1 MKRSTVRSIPSIK
14 PHERID
20 GVRVG
25 KIIRI
30 NEKSGVS
37 VDYAGNPFGPMGARL
52 VSSLKPEILR
62 KAADSEQEVLLVFEN
77 NDPSRPVIIDAIS
90 SRVDDSVEDEVL
102 DLLIKA
108 PKNVTIDGERIRFKA
123 KEQIEIKCGKASI
136 TLTRSGK
143 VVIRGAYLLNRS
155 SGVNR
160 IYGGS
165 VQIN

>member
-1 MKRSTVRSIPSIK
+1 MKRSAVRSIPSIK

-25 KIIRI
+25 KIICI
-30 NEKSGVS
+30 DEKSGVS
-37 VDYAGNPFGPMGARL
+37 VDYAGNPFGPTGARFA
-52 VSSLKPEILR
+52 SSMKPGILR
-62 KAADSEQEVLLVFEN
+62 KAAASNQDVLLVFEN

-90 SRVDDSVEDEVL
+90 SLVDGIVEDEAL
-102 DLLIKA
+102 DLHVKE
-108 PKNVTIDGERIRFKA
+108 PKDVKIDGERITFNA

-136 TLTRSGK
+136 RLTRSGK